1 MVLIKELVKLQAKQ
15 VMISNE
21 HMFNM
26 SEEMKVDRVKLASEH
41 QTNRVLYLIE
51 ASKFL
56 NKPIFDFYKGFHKRG
71 LR

>member
-1 MVLIKELVKLQAKQ
+1 
-15 VMISNE
+15 
-21 HMFNM
+21 MFNM